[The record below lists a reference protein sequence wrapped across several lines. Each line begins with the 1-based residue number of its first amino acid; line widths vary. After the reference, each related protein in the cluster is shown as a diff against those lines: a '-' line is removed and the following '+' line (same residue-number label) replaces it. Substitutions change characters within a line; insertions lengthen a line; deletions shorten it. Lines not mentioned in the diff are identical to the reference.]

1 MQETLSAADNAASL
15 IDQHIAKSQLRFL
28 TCGSVDDGKSTLIG
42 RLLYDAQVLTID
54 QIERLHLESR
64 KAAPLGDR
72 MDFSILLDGLSAERE
87 QGITIDVAYR
97 FFSTQR
103 RSFIV
108 ADCPGHEQYTR
119 NMVTGAS
126 NCELAILL
134 VDARKGILQQTRRH
148 ALIAIKLGIRKLV
161 LAVNKM
167 DMVDWSQ
174 QRFDAIVSEFQQ
186 FTANQSSISI
196 TPIPVSGL
204 LGENITQRGAN
215 MAWYRGPA
223 LLEHLESVS
232 LDYRSYENGS
242 LRIVVQGSLN
252 NKLDAETQHSR
263 WITGFVASG
272 VATEGAMVRILPSGR
287 TTRLAAITI
296 PYDGKN
302 GVASGKAITFAL
314 EHETDC
320 GRGDLVCA
328 QDDAPQMADS
338 FIVDLVWMGEEPLVA
353 GQRFWLKI
361 GANQVP
367 VTVSSVLHRLDI
379 NSGEQLNENGLDLNA
394 LGQVVI
400 EANRPI
406 VFETYA
412 NNRTLGGLILID
424 RQTNATVAAGMI
436 VQATNLA
443 SENLHWQFG
452 ELDANARAALKGQ
465 TPLVVWLSGLSGA
478 GKSTIANLVEKQLY
492 TLGHH
497 TYLLE
502 GDNLRYGL
510 NRDLGFSSVD
520 RTENIRRAG
529 EVAHLMADSGLIVI
543 AAFISPFASDRK
555 SIRAMM
561 PEGSFIEVHVDVSL
575 DEAERRDPKGLYKKA
590 RSGMLKGFTGID
602 SPYEQAE
609 HPEIYI
615 DTQKLSA
622 AAAADVI
629 VAKIRAMQK
638 K

>member
-1 MQETLSAADNAASL
+1 
-15 IDQHIAKSQLRFL
+15 
-28 TCGSVDDGKSTLIG
+28 
-42 RLLYDAQVLTID
+42 
-54 QIERLHLESR
+54 
-64 KAAPLGDR
+64 